1 MKVRDD
7 FENSV
12 NKIMKYLEL
21 TVSNF
26 HCMDRDE
33 VREKVVS
40 ELKTMETEDAENI
53 DWIMLTAKIGRKL

>member
-1 MKVRDD
+1 
-7 FENSV
+7 
-12 NKIMKYLEL
+12 MKYLEL